1 MRARSVACFGAVV
14 SVVFACRAPDRAP
27 RVAGEP
33 APVCEERKQAFV
45 SFLARLPER
54 SVGAPSRIDLPESSL
69 GAVPGTAPVLELTQ
83 SHASIEGQ
91 ALAGGTVAERA
102 RAFAAWLSQH
112 PLGDGASLYVAAA
125 RDTDVRTLREYL
137 RSVPDAV
144 ELRLLVGT
152 VAAPKAPKDAATPE
166 GDYAARV
173 LSERNPEARRAIAE
187 AGYAE
192 LSGCPELER
201 AVLSVS
207 NLEPRTRWP
216 ALRAALTDAAPR
228 CACSELDT
236 RRLEPLIAAEQRAGA
251 SSLGLVPAGFLRD
264 ERCGASMPL
273 RSVGKLVQQMERFDR
288 EFAGEFREG
297 AVEFNDVLAN
307 ERLLNF
313 FCGALPGETLA
324 ARARDRATVYFK
336 RSAGGCEGWRF
347 EPLSPG
353 APMGTLRR
361 VSGPDPS
368 ALSVHYW
375 QGAEELRL
383 FGPAPD
389 ASSKPTDS
397 RQWTC
402 DQNAKLESVDARSV
416 GFETGRWYFDETAC
430 QKASPTEPPLP
441 GCFSTLGADAAN
453 TPVAPPSP

>member
-1 MRARSVACFGAVV
+1 MTVGRLAFLGAVV
-14 SVVFACRAPDRAP
+14 SVVFACRAPERAP

-33 APVCEERKQAFV
+33 GPVCEQRKQAFV

-54 SVGAPSRIDLPESSL
+54 SVGAPSRVELPESSL

-83 SHASIEGQ
+83 SSASIEGH
-91 ALAGGTVAERA
+91 ALAGGTAGERA
-102 RAFAAWLSQH
+102 RAFAAWLAEH
-112 PLGDGASLYVAAA
+112 PLPDGSALYVAAA
-125 RDTDVRTLREYL
+125 RDIDVRTVREYV
-137 RSVPDAV
+137 RGVPDAL

-152 VAAPKAPKDAATPE
+152 VAAPKDPKGVAAGE
-166 GDYAARV
+166 SDYAARV
-173 LSERNPEARRAIAE
+173 LSERDPEARRAIAE

-201 AVLSVS
+201 AVRAVS
-207 NLEPRTRWP
+207 GLEPRKRWP
-216 ALRAALTDAAPR
+216 ALRAALSEAAPR

-236 RRLEPLIAAEQRAGA
+236 RGLEPLIAAEQRAGA
-251 SSLGLVPAGFLRD
+251 SSLGLIPAGFLRD

-336 RSAGGCEGWRF
+336 RSAGVCEGWRF
-347 EPLSPG
+347 APLSPG
-353 APMGTLRR
+353 APMGTLTR

-368 ALSVHYW
+368 PLSVHYW

-383 FGPAPD
+383 FGPAPE
-389 ASSKPTDS
+389 ASKPTDA
-397 RQWTC
+397 RQWDC

-416 GFETGRWYFDETAC
+416 GFEAGRWYFDEAAC
-430 QKASPTEPPLP
+430 QKAPASETLLP
-441 GCFSTLGADAAN
+441 GCFSALGAPSPSPS
-453 TPVAPPSP
+453 TAPPSP